1 MAKAL
6 PSFIHVV
13 THRTS
18 GYPKSIN
25 FSAMLHS
32 GIRILHSIMNGHTM
46 AYKDKLANEFQ
57 NLFGICA
64 YFSTD
69 DRLTAT
75 DL

>member
-18 GYPKSIN
+18 GCPKSIN
-25 FSAMLHS
+25 LSAMLHS

-57 NLFGICA
+57 NLFGIYA

-69 DRLTAT
+69 DRLMAT